1 MSVLKKRLTI
11 FLVLLTIL
19 AIMNFAPVAIIGLEP
34 LYTIENTD
42 EYPHIATVK
51 VNGYREEYSKNITY
65 HFEPKE

>member
-1 MSVLKKRLTI
+1 
-11 FLVLLTIL
+11 
-19 AIMNFAPVAIIGLEP
+19 MNFAPVAIIGLEP